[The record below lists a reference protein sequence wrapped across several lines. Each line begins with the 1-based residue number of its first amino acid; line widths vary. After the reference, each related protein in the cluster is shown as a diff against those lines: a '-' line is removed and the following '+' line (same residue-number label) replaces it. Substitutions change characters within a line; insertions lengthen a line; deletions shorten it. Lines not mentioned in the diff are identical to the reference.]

1 MWFRAPYQHH
11 ILAEINFL
19 QGCRMEYSFSGKQVL
34 LILPRVGGCT
44 EGHPDT
50 GTRCGSDHEVP
61 DRMKYHTVPN
71 RKSRLM
77 IFSATAIPS

>member
-1 MWFRAPYQHH
+1 MV
-11 ILAEINFL
+11 EINFL
-19 QGCRMEYSFSGKQVL
+19 QGCRMDYSFSSKPVL

-50 GTRCGSDHEVP
+50 GSKCGSDHEVL

-71 RKSRLM
+71 RKSLLM
-77 IFSATAIPS
+77 IFSTTATPS